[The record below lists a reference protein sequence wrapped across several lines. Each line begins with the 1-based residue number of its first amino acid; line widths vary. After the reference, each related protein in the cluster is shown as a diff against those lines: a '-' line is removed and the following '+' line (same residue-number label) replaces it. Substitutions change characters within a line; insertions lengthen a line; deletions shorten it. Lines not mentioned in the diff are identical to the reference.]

1 VLGAVAG
8 GHVEVVVLVVALMV
22 AGAQTSFD
30 PLGVT
35 SRVPNWSFRPI
46 AGSAAARER

>member
-1 VLGAVAG
+1 MV
-8 GHVEVVVLVVALMV
+8 VVALVV

-30 PLGVT
+30 PFGVT

-46 AGSAAARER
+46 AGSAAFPHLTL